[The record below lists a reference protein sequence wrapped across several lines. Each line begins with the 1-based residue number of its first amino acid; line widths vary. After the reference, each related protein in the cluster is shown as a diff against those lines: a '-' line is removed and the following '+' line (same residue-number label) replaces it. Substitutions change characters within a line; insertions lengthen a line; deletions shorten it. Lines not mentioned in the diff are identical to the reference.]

1 MAKAKI
7 PPEVLAFFVK
17 AGRKGGKIGGKAR
30 VAKMTPEQLSE
41 WRNAAEPLREKWA
54 DSVRKAGYDPVV
66 VMNDLKA
73 ALAQY
78 NSAY

>member
-1 MAKAKI
+1 
-7 PPEVLAFFVK
+7 
-17 AGRKGGKIGGKAR
+17 
-30 VAKMTPEQLSE
+30 
-41 WRNAAEPLREKWA
+41 LREKWA

>member
-1 MAKAKI
+1 M
-7 PPEVLAFFVK
+7 PDHEVYPL
-17 AGRKGGKIGGKAR
+17 
-30 VAKMTPEQLSE
+30 TPEQLSE

>member
-1 MAKAKI
+1 M
-7 PPEVLAFFVK
+7 PDHEVYPL
-17 AGRKGGKIGGKAR
+17 
-30 VAKMTPEQLSE
+30 TPEQLAA
-41 WRNAAEPLREKWA
+41 WRKAAEPLREKWA